1 MKDPSRIYRWLLLV
15 ASVVTIVYLVGAA
28 VRENYLAQWQTVQ
41 HEYRNILREK
51 ATDDRGRELLAKFRV
66 EMKQASIPAL
76 GTVDRCVSC
85 HNGVDDP
92 RMTDVPQP
100 HRTHPGHILDKHPVD
115 RFGCTVC
122 HHGQGAAMTFN
133 EAKAEDVFWDYPLLP
148 PEMTEATCVT
158 CHDAEKLPPD
168 QIPLLVAGMKLYQE
182 QSCGSCH
189 KLGGR
194 GGALGP
200 ALDNEGAK
208 TKHQLVMTDLK
219 PPHTTW
225 NWQNAHFRDPGGVVP
240 DSLMRNPT
248 VTRPEAL
255 ALTAYM
261 LSQWKRDVP
270 ESYLAPDKIE
280 QKYRALHPVPLTGE
294 QVYRQY
300 CAACHGNGAYT
311 RWDKKF
317 NRFIPAIRG
326 ISLISTATREYFQS
340 NIEQGRPGTQ
350 MPAWGPHAG
359 GLLPEEING
368 VIEYLRSGAPGSG
381 APAAPAMTALTLHG
395 DASNGLSLFLRNC
408 AGCHGMNGRGG
419 MAPEIGNP
427 VFQRAATD
435 EFIIRTVRNGRIG
448 TAMPAFQRNDAPAF
462 SDQDIADVLAY
473 LRTLGEP
480 RGQKAMAQN
489 AISGTPPGGKP

>member
-15 ASVVTIVYLVGAA
+15 ASLVTIIYLVGAA
-28 VRENYLAQWQTVQ
+28 VHENYLAQWKTVQ
-41 HEYRNILREK
+41 YEYRDILRQK
-51 ATDDRGRELLAKFRV
+51 ATDDRGRELLAKFRI

-76 GTVDRCVSC
+76 GTVDRCVTC

-92 RMTDVPQP
+92 RMTDVEQP

-122 HHGQGAAMTFN
+122 HHGQGAALTFN

-148 PEMTEATCVT
+148 PNMTEATCVT

-168 QIPLLVAGMKLYQE
+168 QIPLLLTGMKLYQE
-182 QSCGSCH
+182 KSCGSCH

-194 GGALGP
+194 GGTLGP

-208 TKHQLVMTDLK
+208 TKHQLIMANLK

-225 NWQNAHFRDPGGVVP
+225 HWQNAHFRDPGSVVP

-248 VTRPEAL
+248 VTRPETL
-255 ALTAYM
+255 ALTVYM

-280 QKYRALHPVPLTGE
+280 QKYRALHPTPLTGE

-300 CAACHGNGAYT
+300 CTACHGNGAYT

-326 ISLISTATREYFQS
+326 VSLVSTASRDYLQA

-359 GLLPEEING
+359 GLLPEEITG
-368 VIEYLRSGAPGSG
+368 VIEYLRSGAT
-381 APAAPAMTALTLHG
+381 AAAPAPALILHG

-427 VFQRAATD
+427 VFQQAAPD
-435 EFIIRTVRNGRIG
+435 EFIIRTIRNGRVG
-448 TAMPAFQRNDAPAF
+448 TAMPAFQRPDAPALG
-462 SDQDIADVLAY
+462 DQDIADVLAY
-473 LRTLGEP
+473 LRTLDSH
-480 RGQKAMAQN
+480 RGQKAIAQN
-489 AISGTPPGGKP
+489 TAAPSGGKP

>member
-1 MKDPSRIYRWLLLV
+1 
-15 ASVVTIVYLVGAA
+15 
-28 VRENYLAQWQTVQ
+28 
-41 HEYRNILREK
+41 
-51 ATDDRGRELLAKFRV
+51 
-66 EMKQASIPAL
+66 
-76 GTVDRCVSC
+76 
-85 HNGVDDP
+85 
-92 RMTDVPQP
+92 
-100 HRTHPGHILDKHPVD
+100 
-115 RFGCTVC
+115 
-122 HHGQGAAMTFN
+122 MTFN

-148 PEMTEATCVT
+148 PNMTEATCVT

-168 QIPLLVAGMKLYQE
+168 QIPLLVTGMKLYQE
-182 QSCGSCH
+182 KSCGSCH

-208 TKHQLVMTDLK
+208 TKHQLIMTNLK

-225 NWQNAHFRDPGGVVP
+225 NWQNAHFRDPGSVVP

-248 VTRPEAL
+248 VTPPEML
-255 ALTAYM
+255 ALTVYM

-280 QKYRALHPVPLTGE
+280 QKYRALHPTPLTGE
-294 QVYRQY
+294 QVYQQY
-300 CAACHGNGAYT
+300 CAACHGNGTYS

-317 NRFIPAIRG
+317 NRFVPAIRG
-326 ISLISTATREYFQS
+326 VSLVSTATREYLQA

-359 GLLPEEING
+359 GLLPDEITG
-368 VIEYLRSGAPGSG
+368 VIEYLRAG
-381 APAAPAMTALTLHG
+381 APAAPAMTALALRGEPSH
-395 DASNGLSLFLRNC
+395 GLSLFLRNC

-419 MAPEIGNP
+419 LAPEIGNP

-435 EFIIRTVRNGRIG
+435 EFIIRTIRNGRIG
-448 TAMPAFQRNDAPAF
+448 TAMPAFQRLEAPALG
-462 SDQDIADVLAY
+462 DQDIADVLAY

-480 RGQKAMAQN
+480 RRQKAMAQN
-489 AISGTPPGGKP
+489 ATPSAPAGGRP

>member
-1 MKDPSRIYRWLLLV
+1 MNDPSRIYRWLLLV
-15 ASVVTIVYLVGAA
+15 ASLVTIVYLVSSA
-28 VRENYLAQWQTVQ
+28 VHENYLAQWKTVQ
-41 HEYRNILREK
+41 REYLTILQQK
-51 ATDDRGRELLAKFRV
+51 ATDDRGHELLAKFRV

-76 GTVDRCVSC
+76 GTVDRCVTC

-122 HHGQGAAMTFN
+122 HHGQGAALTFN

-158 CHDAEKLPPD
+158 CHDAERLPPD
-168 QIPLLVAGMKLYQE
+168 QIPLLLTGMKLYQE
-182 QSCGSCH
+182 KSCGSCH

-194 GGALGP
+194 GGTLGP

-208 TKHQLVMTDLK
+208 SKHQLIMTNLK

-225 NWQNAHFRDPGGVVP
+225 NWQNAHFRDPGSVVP
-240 DSLMRNPT
+240 GSLMRNPT
-248 VTRPEAL
+248 VTPPETL
-255 ALTAYM
+255 ALTVYV

-280 QKYRALHPVPLTGE
+280 QKYRALHPTPLTGE
-294 QVYRQY
+294 QVFRQY
-300 CAACHGNGAYT
+300 CTACHGNGTYT

-326 ISLISTATREYFQS
+326 VSLVSTASPDYLQA

-359 GLLPEEING
+359 GLLPEEITA
-368 VIEYLRSGAPGSG
+368 VIEYLRSGTTA
-381 APAAPAMTALTLHG
+381 AAPVPALAPRG
-395 DASNGLSLFLRNC
+395 DASNGLSLFLKNC

-427 VFQRAATD
+427 VFQQAAPD
-435 EFIIRTVRNGRIG
+435 EFIIRTIRNGRVG
-448 TAMPAFQRNDAPAF
+448 TAMPAFQRPDAPAL

-473 LRTLGEP
+473 LRTLDSH
-480 RGQKAMAQN
+480 RGQKAIAQN
-489 AISGTPPGGKP
+489 TMTATPSGGKP

>member
-76 GTVDRCVSC
+76 NTVDRCVTC
-85 HNGVDDP
+85 HNGIDDP

-100 HRTHPGHILDKHPVD
+100 HRAHPGHILDKHPVD

-148 PEMTEATCVT
+148 PELTEATCAT
-158 CHDAEKLPPD
+158 CHDPGKLPAD
-168 QIPLLVAGMKLYQE
+168 QIPLVTIGMKLYQE
-182 QSCGSCH
+182 KSCGSCH

-194 GGALGP
+194 GGTLGP

-208 TKHQLVMTDLK
+208 TKHQLIMTNLR

-225 NWQNAHFRDPGGVVP
+225 NWQNAHFRDPGGVVS

-248 VTRPEAL
+248 VTRREAL

-280 QKYRALHPVPLTGE
+280 QKYRALHPTPLNGE

-300 CAACHGNGAYT
+300 CTACHGNGAYT

-317 NRFIPAIRG
+317 NRFVPAIRG
-326 ISLISTATREYFQS
+326 VSLISTATREYFHN

-359 GLLPEEING
+359 GLLPEEITG
-368 VIEYLRSGAPGSG
+368 VIEYLRAGASGSG
-381 APAAPAMTALTLHG
+381 LKAAPAMTALTLEG
-395 DASNGLSLFLRNC
+395 NASNGLSLFLKNC
-408 AGCHGMNGRGG
+408 AGCHGMHGRGG

-427 VFQRAATD
+427 VFQRASTD
-435 EFIIRTVRNGRIG
+435 DFIVRTIRNGRVS
-448 TAMPAFQRNDAPAF
+448 TAMPAFQRTDAPSF
-462 SDQDIADVLAY
+462 SDRDIADVLAY
-473 LRTLGEP
+473 LRTLGET
-480 RGQKAMAQN
+480 RGPKAVAQN
-489 AISGTPPGGKP
+489 TTSGAPAGGKP

>member
-1 MKDPSRIYRWLLLV
+1 MNDPSRIYRWLLLV
-15 ASVVTIVYLVGAA
+15 ASLVTIIYLVGAA
-28 VRENYLAQWQTVQ
+28 VHENYLAQWKTVQ
-41 HEYRNILREK
+41 YEYREILRQK

-76 GTVDRCVSC
+76 GTVDRCVTC
-85 HNGVDDP
+85 HNGIDDP

-115 RFGCTVC
+115 RFGCTIC
-122 HHGQGAAMTFN
+122 HHGQGAALTFN

-148 PEMTEATCVT
+148 PNMTEATCIT

-168 QIPLLVAGMKLYQE
+168 QIPLLVTGTKLYQE
-182 QSCGSCH
+182 KSCGSCH

-194 GGALGP
+194 GGTQGP

-208 TKHQLVMTDLK
+208 TKHQLIMTNLK

-225 NWQNAHFRDPGGVVP
+225 NWQNAHFRDPGSVVP

-248 VTRPEAL
+248 VTRPETL
-255 ALTAYM
+255 ALTVYM

-280 QKYRALHPVPLTGE
+280 QKYRALHPTPLTGE

-300 CAACHGNGAYT
+300 CTACHGNGAYT

-326 ISLISTATREYFQS
+326 ISLVSTASRDYLQA

-359 GLLPEEING
+359 GLLPEEITA
-368 VIEYLRSGAPGSG
+368 VMDYLRSGAT
-381 APAAPAMTALTLHG
+381 AAAPMPALALHG
-395 DASNGLSLFLRNC
+395 DAGSGLSLFLRNC

-427 VFQRAATD
+427 VFQQAAPD
-435 EFIIRTVRNGRIG
+435 EFIIRTIRNGRVG
-448 TAMPAFQRNDAPAF
+448 TAMPAFQHPDAPALG
-462 SDQDIADVLAY
+462 DQDIADVLAY
-473 LRTLGEP
+473 LRTLSSHRE
-480 RGQKAMAQN
+480 RKAMAQN
-489 AISGTPPGGKP
+489 TATVAPSGGKP

>member
-1 MKDPSRIYRWLLLV
+1 MSDPSRIYRWLLLV
-15 ASVVTIVYLVGAA
+15 ASLVTIIYLVGAA
-28 VRENYLAQWQTVQ
+28 VHENYLAQWKTVQ
-41 HEYRNILREK
+41 REYRSILERK

-76 GTVDRCVSC
+76 GAVDRCVTC
-85 HNGVDDP
+85 HNGIDDP
-92 RMTDVPQP
+92 RMTDVEQP

-122 HHGQGAAMTFN
+122 HHGQGAALTFR
-133 EAKAEDVFWDYPLLP
+133 EAKADDVYWDYPLLP

-168 QIPLLVAGMKLYQE
+168 QIPLLVTGMKLYQE
-182 QSCGSCH
+182 KSCGSCH
-189 KLGGR
+189 KLDGR
-194 GGALGP
+194 GGTLGP

-208 TKHQLVMTDLK
+208 SKHQLIMTNLK

-225 NWQNAHFRDPGGVVP
+225 NWQNAHFRDPGAVVP

-255 ALTAYM
+255 ALTVYM

-280 QKYRALHPVPLTGE
+280 QKYRALHPTPLTGE
-294 QVYRQY
+294 QVYKQY
-300 CAACHGNGAYT
+300 CTACHGNGTYT

-326 ISLISTATREYFQS
+326 VSLVSTASRDYLQA

-359 GLLPEEING
+359 GLLPEEITA
-368 VIEYLRSGAPGSG
+368 VIEYLRGGT
-381 APAAPAMTALTLHG
+381 PAAPAMTALTLHG
-395 DASNGLSLFLRNC
+395 DSSRGHSLRNC
-408 AGCHGMNGRGG
+408 TGCHGVNGRGG

-427 VFQRAATD
+427 VFQQAATD
-435 EFIIRTVRNGRIG
+435 DFIIRTIRNGRAE
-448 TAMPAFQRNDAPAF
+448 TAMPGFQRPEAPAL
-462 SDQDIADVLAY
+462 SDQDLVDVLAY
-473 LRTLGEP
+473 VRTFREP
-480 RGQKAMAQN
+480 GSHKVIAQN
-489 AISGTPPGGKP
+489 ATSATPSGGKP

>member
-1 MKDPSRIYRWLLLV
+1 MS
-15 ASVVTIVYLVGAA
+15 
-28 VRENYLAQWQTVQ
+28 
-41 HEYRNILREK
+41 
-51 ATDDRGRELLAKFRV
+51 
-66 EMKQASIPAL
+66 
-76 GTVDRCVSC
+76 
-85 HNGVDDP
+85 
-92 RMTDVPQP
+92 
-100 HRTHPGHILDKHPVD
+100 
-115 RFGCTVC
+115 
-122 HHGQGAAMTFN
+122 FN

-148 PEMTEATCVT
+148 PEMTESTCVT

-168 QIPLLVAGMKLYQE
+168 QIPLLVAGMKLYQDK
-182 QSCGSCH
+182 SCGSCH

-208 TKHQLVMTDLK
+208 TKHQLIMTNLK

-300 CAACHGNGAYT
+300 CTACHGNGTYT

-326 ISLISTATREYFQS
+326 ASLISTATREYFQS

-359 GLLPEEING
+359 GLLPEEIIG
-368 VIEYLRSGAPGSG
+368 VIEYLRSGASGPG

-427 VFQRAATD
+427 VFQQAATD

-480 RGQKAMAQN
+480 KDRKAMAQN
-489 AISGTPPGGKP
+489 AILGTPPGGKP

>member
-1 MKDPSRIYRWLLLV
+1 MKDPSRMYRWLLLV
-15 ASVVTIVYLVGAA
+15 ASLVTVGYLVGAA
-28 VRENYLAQWQTVQ
+28 VHENYLAQWKTVQ
-41 HEYRNILREK
+41 HQYRDILRQK
-51 ATDDRGRELLAKFRV
+51 ATDDRGRELLAKFRI

-76 GTVDRCVSC
+76 GAVDRCVTC
-85 HNGVDDP
+85 HNGIDDP
-92 RMTDVPQP
+92 RMTDVEQP

-122 HHGQGAAMTFN
+122 HHGQGAAMTFR
-133 EAKAEDVFWDYPLLP
+133 EAKADDVFWDYPLLP

-158 CHDAEKLPPD
+158 CHDAEKLPSD
-168 QIPLLVAGMKLYQE
+168 QIPLLTAGMKLYQ
-182 QSCGSCH
+182 QKSCGSCH

-208 TKHQLVMTDLK
+208 TKHQFIMTNLK

-225 NWQNAHFRDPGGVVP
+225 SWQLAHLRDPGGVVP
-240 DSLMRNPT
+240 DSQMRNPT

-255 ALTAYM
+255 ALTVYM

-270 ESYLAPDKIE
+270 ESYLASDKIE
-280 QKYRALHPVPLTGE
+280 QKYRALHPTPLTGE
-294 QVYRQY
+294 QVYQEY
-300 CAACHGNGAYT
+300 CAACHGNGTYS

-317 NRFIPAIRG
+317 GRFVPAIRG
-326 ISLISTATREYFQS
+326 ASLISTASREYLQA

-359 GLLPEEING
+359 GLLPEEIAG
-368 VIEYLRSGAPGSG
+368 VIEYLRSGTHVV
-381 APAAPAMTALTLHG
+381 PAMITLTLHG

-435 EFIIRTVRNGRIG
+435 DFIVRTIRNGRIG
-448 TAMPAFQRNDAPAF
+448 TAMPAFQRPEAPAL
-462 SDQDIADVLAY
+462 SDLDIADVLAY
-473 LRTLGEP
+473 LRTLGE
-480 RGQKAMAQN
+480 QKRQKTMAQSSTSVVP
-489 AISGTPPGGKP
+489 SGGRP

>member
-28 VRENYLAQWQTVQ
+28 VHENYLAQWRTVQ
-41 HEYRNILREK
+41 QEYRTILREK

-85 HNGVDDP
+85 HNGIDDP
-92 RMTDVPQP
+92 RMTDVPPP

-122 HHGQGAAMTFN
+122 HHGQGAAMSFN

-148 PEMTEATCVT
+148 PELTEATCVT

-168 QIPLLVAGMKLYQE
+168 QIPLLVAGMKLYQDK
-182 QSCGSCH
+182 SCGSCH

-208 TKHQLVMTDLK
+208 TKHQLIMTNLK

-300 CAACHGNGAYT
+300 CTACHGNGAYT

-326 ISLISTATREYFQS
+326 VSLISTATREYFQS

-368 VIEYLRSGAPGSG
+368 VIEYLRSGA
-381 APAAPAMTALTLHG
+381 AAVPALTALTLRG
-395 DASNGLSLFLRNC
+395 DSSNGLSLFLRNC

-419 MAPEIGNP
+419 LAPEIGNP

-435 EFIIRTVRNGRIG
+435 EFIIRTIRNGRVA
-448 TAMPAFQRNDAPAF
+448 TAMPAFQRNEAPAF

-473 LRTLGEP
+473 LRTLGEAK
-480 RGQKAMAQN
+480 GQKAMAQN
-489 AISGTPPGGKP
+489 AISGSPPGGKP